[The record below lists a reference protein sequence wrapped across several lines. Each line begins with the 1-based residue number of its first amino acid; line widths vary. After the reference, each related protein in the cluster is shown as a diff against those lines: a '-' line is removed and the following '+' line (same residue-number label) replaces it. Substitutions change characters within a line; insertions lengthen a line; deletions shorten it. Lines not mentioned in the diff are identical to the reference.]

1 MKGILP
7 VALTPL
13 IILLAG
19 CTSSKQM
26 GAEVTVFNGCYVSIK
41 EAKAESANKI
51 VDQWTFSDNCE
62 INVVAEEGKE

>member
-26 GAEVTVFNGCYVSIK
+26 GAEVTVFSGCLVHVK
-41 EAKAESANKI
+41 EVKSESAGNVQDK
-51 VDQWTFSDNCE
+51 WTFDEDCKVTVTATE
-62 INVVAEEGKE
+62 DKK